1 MGDGAGL
8 PALTARAASAARQ
21 NRPGGPRAHDAR
33 PPPDPEPH
41 EETPMDPSRSDT
53 APRASAAPRSPR
65 RRLIVAAIPAAAL
78 AGAGTVRAQTRPAK
92 RSA

>member
-1 MGDGAGL
+1 
-8 PALTARAASAARQ
+8 
-21 NRPGGPRAHDAR
+21 
-33 PPPDPEPH
+33 
-41 EETPMDPSRSDT
+41 MDPSRSDT